1 MDKLDGPARLMVVS
15 DLDHTM
21 VSFNIKLNLI
31 SLFHSMCN

>member
-21 VSFNIKLNLI
+21 VGPNFKLNLI
-31 SLFHSMCN
+31 SFFPFF